1 MNPRFYDRLA
11 AAVSIGL
18 LLMLAAGSYYLAEIA
33 QRFVMPGL
41 VQDTADIAD
50 AFGENVLLLRLNDR
64 GEPAFRMSADRME
77 HFRRSDTTR
86 YTRPTMVSLD
96 PAQPRVTVTAL
107 RGQSVRESQ
116 ETILEGS
123 VQLDR
128 PGTAIDPP
136 MQIRTEFARVF
147 SDREVAVTDRPV
159 VVTRG
164 QSTLTGTGM
173 EFNNRARTLRVDA
186 EARGVWV
193 SERRNP

>member
-11 AAVSIGL
+11 ATVSIGIL
-18 LLMLAAGSYYLAEIA
+18 LTLAAGSYYLAEIA
-33 QRFVMPGL
+33 QHFVMPRL
-41 VQDTADIAD
+41 VQETTDIAD
-50 AFGENVLLLRLNDR
+50 AFGENVLLLRLNDQ

-116 ETILEGS
+116 ETILDGA

-147 SDREVAVTDRPV
+147 SDREVAITDRPV

-173 EFNNRARTLRVDA
+173 EFNNRARTLRVDS

>member
-18 LLMLAAGSYYLAEIA
+18 LLTLAAGSYYLSEIA

-50 AFGENVLLLRLNDR
+50 AFGENVLLLRLNER

-147 SDREVAVTDRPV
+147 SDRELAVTDRPV

>member
-1 MNPRFYDRLA
+1 
-11 AAVSIGL
+11 
-18 LLMLAAGSYYLAEIA
+18 MLAAGSYYLAEIA

-41 VQDTADIAD
+41 VQDTTDIAD

-147 SDREVAVTDRPV
+147 SDREVAITDRPV

>member
-33 QRFVMPGL
+33 QRFVMPRL
-41 VQDTADIAD
+41 VQDTTDIAD

-147 SDREVAVTDRPV
+147 SDRELAVTDRPV

-193 SERRNP
+193 SERRSP

>member
-18 LLMLAAGSYYLAEIA
+18 LLTLAAGSYYLAEIA

>member
-1 MNPRFYDRLA
+1 
-11 AAVSIGL
+11 
-18 LLMLAAGSYYLAEIA
+18 
-33 QRFVMPGL
+33 
-41 VQDTADIAD
+41 VQDTTDIAD
-50 AFGENVLLLRLNDR
+50 AFGENVLLLRLNER

-147 SDREVAVTDRPV
+147 SDRELAVTDRPV

>member
-18 LLMLAAGSYYLAEIA
+18 LLTLAAGSYYLAEIA
-33 QRFVMPGL
+33 QRFVLPGL
-41 VQDTADIAD
+41 VQDTTDIAD
-50 AFGENVLLLRLNDR
+50 AFGENVLLLRLNER

-136 MQIRTEFARVF
+136 HADPYRIRQGVF
-147 SDREVAVTDRPV
+147 RPRACGDRSSGGGHTRPV
-159 VVTRG
+159 NLDRYRHG
-164 QSTLTGTGM
+164 IQ
-173 EFNNRARTLRVDA
+173 
-186 EARGVWV
+186 
-193 SERRNP
+193 

>member
-11 AAVSIGL
+11 ATVSVGL
-18 LLMLAAGSYYLAEIA
+18 LLTLAAGSYYLSEIA

-41 VQDTADIAD
+41 VQGTADIAD

-128 PGTAIDPP
+128 PGTAVDPP
-136 MQIRTEFARVF
+136 MQIRTEFATVF
-147 SDREVAVTDRPV
+147 SDREVAITDRPV

-173 EFNNRARTLRVDA
+173 EFNNRARTLRVDS

>member
-18 LLMLAAGSYYLAEIA
+18 LLTLAAGSYYLSEIA

-147 SDREVAVTDRPV
+147 SDREVAITDRPV

-173 EFNNRARTLRVDA
+173 EFNNRARTLRVDS

>member
-11 AAVSIGL
+11 AAVSVGL
-18 LLMLAAGSYYLAEIA
+18 LLTLAAGSYYLSEIA

-147 SDREVAVTDRPV
+147 SDREVAITDRPV

-173 EFNNRARTLRVDA
+173 EFNNRARTLRVDS